1 MSALLIAL
9 VVFAVV
15 ALATFAVITLF
26 DERRAQARLIKDR
39 LATVQKAAEREP
51 DAELALL
58 RDEQLSKFPVFD
70 SLLRRSARVSAMQ
83 ESLLQAGMKF
93 RAGNFLALCLACGVL
108 AGFATLTWTRNP
120 AIAWAALV
128 LGAFLPYSFV
138 SYRRQKRFEKIEEL
152 FPEAIDTLARAVRA
166 GHAFTT
172 ALEMISNEIAEP
184 LAGEFRQLF
193 EEQKFGMPV
202 RDALMNLTER
212 VPLVDVKFFVT
223 AVMLQRETGG
233 NLAEILDNLS
243 YVIRERFKIQRQ
255 VRVHTAQGRMTMAVL
270 MGMPPIVV
278 AVLQVFSP
286 DFVRPLFSD
295 PIGHALLV
303 ASIGLQ
309 TIGYF
314 VIRKIIKIQV

>member
-1 MSALLIAL
+1 MPALIAVL
-9 VVFAVV
+9 VFLVV
-15 ALATFAVITLF
+15 ALAVFAGGSLI
-26 DERRAQARLIKDR
+26 DQRNARARLIKDR
-39 LATVQKAAEREP
+39 LASVQKAPEREP
-51 DAELALL
+51 DEELALL
-58 RDEQLSKFPVFD
+58 RDEQLSQIPALD
-70 SLLRRSARVSAMQ
+70 TLLRRSARVSAIQ
-83 ESLLQAGMKF
+83 DALTQAGMKF
-93 RAGNFLALCLACGVL
+93 RAGNFLMLCVLSGAL
-108 AGFATLTWTRNP
+108 AGLAAVLYTKNP

-128 LGAFLPYSFV
+128 IGGVLPYSVV
-138 SYRRQKRFEKIEEL
+138 SYRRQKRFEKFEEL

-172 ALEMISNEIAEP
+172 ALEMISNEVTEP
-184 LAGEFRQLF
+184 LASEFRKLY

-255 VRVHTAQGRMTMAVL
+255 VRVHTAQGRLTMALL
-270 MGMPPIVV
+270 MAMPPTVV
-278 AVLQVFSP
+278 AILLVFSP
-286 DFVRPLFSD
+286 DFVKPLFYD

-303 ASIGLQ
+303 ISIALQ
-309 TIGYF
+309 TVGYF

>member
-9 VVFAVV
+9 FVFIVV
-15 ALATFAVITLF
+15 ALGTFAVASLF
-26 DERRAQARLIKDR
+26 DQRSAQARLIKDR
-39 LATVQKAAEREP
+39 LATVQKAPEREP
-51 DAELALL
+51 DEELALL
-58 RDEQLSKFPVFD
+58 RDEQLSKIPALD
-70 SLLRRSARVSAMQ
+70 SLLRRSARVSAIQ
-83 ESLLQAGMKF
+83 DALLQAGMKF
-93 RAGNFLALCLACGVL
+93 RAGNFLVMCLFCGGA
-108 AGFATLTWTRNP
+108 AGFITLLWVRNP

-128 LGAFLPYSFV
+128 IGAFIPYAFV
-138 SYRRQKRFEKIEEL
+138 SYRRQKRFEKIEAL

-172 ALEMISNEIAEP
+172 ALEMISNETAEP
-184 LAGEFRQLF
+184 LASEFRKLY

-212 VPLVDVKFFVT
+212 VPLVDIKFFVT

-255 VRVHTAQGRMTMAVL
+255 VRVHTAQGRLTMVL
-270 MGMPPIVV
+270 LMAMPPVV
-278 AVLQVFSP
+278 VLILQIFSP
-286 DFVRPLFSD
+286 DFVSPLFHD
-295 PIGHALLV
+295 PIGHLLV
-303 ASIGLQ
+303 VVSVALQ

-314 VIRKIIKIQV
+314 VIRKIIRIQV

>member
-1 MSALLIAL
+1 MPALIAIL
-9 VVFAVV
+9 VFLVV
-15 ALATFAVITLF
+15 ALGAFAVGSLI
-26 DERRAQARLIKDR
+26 DQRRAQARLIKDR
-39 LATVQKAAEREP
+39 LATVQKAPEREP
-51 DAELALL
+51 DEELALL
-58 RDEQLSKFPVFD
+58 RDEQLSKIPAFD
-70 SLLRRSARVSAMQ
+70 NLLRRSARVSAVQ
-83 ESLLQAGMKF
+83 DSLLQAGMKL
-93 RAGNFLALCLACGVL
+93 RAGNFLVLCVICGAA
-108 AGFATLTWTRNP
+108 AGIATLLWSKNP

-128 LGAFLPYSFV
+128 IGAFIPYAVV

-152 FPEAIDTLARAVRA
+152 FPEAIDTVARAVRA

-172 ALEMISNEIAEP
+172 ALEMISNEVSEP
-184 LAGEFRQLF
+184 LAGEFRKLY

-255 VRVHTAQGRMTMAVL
+255 VRVHTAQGRLTMALL
-270 MGMPPIVV
+270 MAMPPAVV
-278 AVLQVFSP
+278 AILAVFSP
-286 DFVRPLFSD
+286 EFVRPLFYD
-295 PIGHALLV
+295 PIGHTLLV
-303 ASIGLQ
+303 VSLILQ

>member
-1 MSALLIAL
+1 MSAPLIAL
-9 VVFAVV
+9 LVFIFV
-15 ALATFAVITLF
+15 ALATFVVASLF
-26 DERRAQARLIKDR
+26 DQRSAQARLIRDR
-39 LATVQKAAEREP
+39 LATVQKAPEREP
-51 DAELALL
+51 DEELALL
-58 RDEQLSKFPVFD
+58 RDEQLSEIPAFD
-70 SLLRRSARVSAMQ
+70 TLLRRSARVSAMQ
-83 ESLLQAGMKF
+83 EALLQAGMKL
-93 RAGNFLALCLACGVL
+93 RAGNFLVLCVVT
-108 AGFATLTWTRNP
+108 GFAAGAAALIWSRNP
-120 AIAWAALV
+120 AIAWAALL
-128 LGAFLPYSFV
+128 LGAFLPYAVV

-172 ALEMISNEIAEP
+172 ALEMISNETTEP
-184 LAGEFRQLF
+184 LATEFRKLY

-255 VRVHTAQGRMTMAVL
+255 VRVHTAQGRLTMALL
-270 MGMPPIVV
+270 MAMPPAVV
-278 AVLQVFSP
+278 AVLAVFSP
-286 DFVRPLFSD
+286 EFVHPLFYD
-295 PIGHALLV
+295 PIGQSLLV
-303 ASIGLQ
+303 VSIALQ

>member
-1 MSALLIAL
+1 MPALIAIL
-9 VVFAVV
+9 VFVVV
-15 ALATFAVITLF
+15 ALAAFAVGSLF
-26 DERRAQARLIKDR
+26 DQRSAQARLIKDR
-39 LATVQKAAEREP
+39 LATVQKAPEREP
-51 DAELALL
+51 DEELALL
-58 RDEQLSKFPVFD
+58 RDEQLSKIPALD
-70 SLLRRSARVSAMQ
+70 TLLRRSARVSAVR

-93 RAGNFLALCLACGVL
+93 RAGNFLALCLISATVTGLAVL
-108 AGFATLTWTRNP
+108 IWSRNP
-120 AIAWAALV
+120 AIAWAGLII
-128 LGAFLPYSFV
+128 GGFLPYAFV
-138 SYRRQKRFEKIEEL
+138 SYRRQKRFERIEEL

-172 ALEMISNEIAEP
+172 ALEMISNETSEP
-184 LAGEFRQLF
+184 LAGEFRKLF

-255 VRVHTAQGRMTMAVL
+255 VRVHTAQGRLTMALL
-270 MGMPPIVV
+270 MAMPPAVV
-278 AVLQVFSP
+278 AVLAVFSP
-286 DFVRPLFSD
+286 DFVRPLFYD
-295 PIGHALLV
+295 PIGHSLLV
-303 ASIGLQ
+303 VSIALQ
-309 TIGYF
+309 TVGYF